1 MFSGAPGVSC
11 SFVVSFQGDGI
22 RVEMIVNMLSV
33 VGVVIKVI
41 I

>member
-11 SFVVSFQGDGI
+11 SFVSFQGDGI
-22 RVEMIVNMLSV
+22 RVGMFVNMLSV